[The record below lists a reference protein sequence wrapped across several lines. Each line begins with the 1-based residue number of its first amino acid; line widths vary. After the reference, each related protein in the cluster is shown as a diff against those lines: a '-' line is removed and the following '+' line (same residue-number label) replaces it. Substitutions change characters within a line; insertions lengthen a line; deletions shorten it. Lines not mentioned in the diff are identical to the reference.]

1 MGALFIWA
9 PPAGSD
15 GDGADVE
22 PGHVNDFADAAGEDH
37 LAKRES
43 EPASV
48 LLADVAGHVK
58 ARPCGRSA
66 AGLRRPVHATFLD
79 ERGEAHAQV
88 TAQLRPQ
95 PGSQSDC
102 RYRAR
107 TAVRLAAG
115 GNKPWLV

>member
-9 PPAGSD
+9 LPAGSD

-58 ARPCGRSA
+58 RVLVGAQQLGCAGRSTPPSLMS
-66 AGLRRPVHATFLD
+66 G
-79 ERGEAHAQV
+79 
-88 TAQLRPQ
+88 
-95 PGSQSDC
+95 
-102 RYRAR
+102 AR
-107 TAVRLAAG
+107 HTL
-115 GNKPWLV
+115 K